1 MTIQVDSFLP
11 FASESGY
18 LSLRLGKSHPDEV
31 GTITFQSLGSFGLD
45 YRIEFIHSSLN
56 GVGRTF
62 YMREPHTLAALEY
75 DVRADGHSGNPPVAK
90 VIEYP
95 SILRLPS
102 RHEVLDY
109 DPYSGRICLLHGG
122 TRDTAIEVLDLVV

>member
-1 MTIQVDSFLP
+1 MTIRVDSFLL

-31 GTITFQSLGSFGLD
+31 GTIIFQPLGSFGLD
-45 YRIEFIHSSLN
+45 YRIEFIPSSLN

-122 TRDTAIEVLDLVV
+122 TKDTAIEVLDLVV